1 MTQFLDIFGF
11 LSVLLRGL
19 TLAFEALTVGGMIFL
34 LAVARPLAS
43 DEVRS
48 RVARWVIWFALL
60 LAATQISSVAAN
72 SAILIGSTDMVLG
85 DVAGAGFWISGL
97 LMVCGAIV
105 IALFAKTRWVTIG
118 GPIACVSILTGSVLA
133 SHSVARLDDRGI
145 LIAMTLAHHIAGAIW
160 IGGLPYLLVAL
171 RHSPDIPVAG
181 AITSRFSRMAMFSVA
196 ALVGAGLVLSFF
208 YIGSL
213 TGAFETTYGIMLLLK
228 VLLTGVLL
236 VLGGLNWRIVRAV
249 RGGEKPV
256 LLPLRRFSEAE
267 LGIGFTILLA
277 AASITSTPP
286 AIDVQNDRVS
296 AHEIAE
302 RFKPQVPRM
311 DTPHFTQLSSVKA
324 MALPKGNTQLG
335 SFVPGQLRL
344 PQTAKDRAWSEYNHH
359 WAGLVVVAI
368 GIFSLLSR
376 WFPWA
381 KHWPLLF
388 LGLAVFLFVRA
399 DGENWPLG
407 PRGFWE
413 SFQVAEVAQ
422 HRVFVLLIIAFAAFE
437 WAVQTNR
444 IPARRAGLVFPIVCA
459 VGGALLIT
467 HSHSLGNVKEEFLAE
482 LSHIPLAIFAII
494 AGWSRWLEIRLPATA
509 RTRAVAWL
517 WPVCFIMVGVVLVSY
532 RES

>member
-1 MTQFLDIFGF
+1 VTEFLDIFGF

-19 TLAFEALTVGGMIFL
+19 TLAFEALTVGGVVFL
-34 LAVARPLAS
+34 LAVARPPAS
-43 DEVRS
+43 DELRS
-48 RVARWVIWFALL
+48 RVARWIIWFALSL
-60 LAATQISSVAAN
+60 IVTEISSVAAN

-85 DVAGAGFWISGL
+85 DVTGAGFWFSGL
-97 LMVCGAIV
+97 LMVLGAATAAV
-105 IALFAKTRWVTIG
+105 FAKTRWVTFA
-118 GPIACVSILTGSVLA
+118 GPIACVFILTGSVLA
-133 SHSVARLDDRGI
+133 SHSVARVDERGI
-145 LIAMTLAHHIAGAIW
+145 LVAMTLAHHVGGAVW
-160 IGGLPYLLVAL
+160 IGGMPYLLVAL
-171 RHSPDIPVAG
+171 RHSPNNSVAG
-181 AITSRFSRMAMFSVA
+181 TITSRFSRMAMFSVA
-196 ALVGAGLVLSFF
+196 TLVGAGLVLAFF
-208 YIGSL
+208 YVGSPAA
-213 TGAFETTYGIMLLLK
+213 AFETTYGLMLLLK
-228 VLLTGVLL
+228 MILTGVLL
-236 VLGGLNWRIVRAV
+236 LLGWLNWQIVRAV
-249 RGGEKPV
+249 RRGERPE
-256 LLPLRRFSEAE
+256 LLPLRRFGEAE

-286 AIDVQNDRVS
+286 AVDVQSDRVS
-296 AHEIAE
+296 AQEIAD
-302 RFKPQVPRM
+302 RLKPRMPRM
-311 DTPHFTQLSSVKA
+311 DTPQFTELASVRA

-344 PQTAKDRAWSEYNHH
+344 PLTAKDRAWSEYNHH
-359 WAGLVVVAI
+359 WAGLVVLAI
-368 GIFSLLSR
+368 GVFSLLSR
-376 WFPWA
+376 RFAWA

-444 IPARRAGLVFPIVCA
+444 IPPRRAGLVFPMVCA

-467 HSHSLGNVKEEFLAE
+467 HSHSLGNVREEFLVE
-482 LSHIPLAIFAII
+482 MSHIPLAIFAII
-494 AGWSRWLEIRLPATA
+494 AGWSRWLEIRLPQTA

-517 WPVCFIMVGVVLVSY
+517 WPICFIMVGVVLVTY

>member
-1 MTQFLDIFGF
+1 VTQFLDIFGF

-19 TLAFEALTVGGMIFL
+19 TLAFEALTVGGMVFL
-34 LAVARPLAS
+34 LAVAQPLAS
-43 DEVRS
+43 AEVRK
-48 RVARWVIWFALL
+48 RVAGWVVWFALL
-60 LAATQISSVAAN
+60 LAVTQISSVAAN
-72 SAILIGSTDMVLG
+72 SAILIGSTEMVLG

-97 LMVCGAIV
+97 LMVVGAAGV
-105 IALFAKTRWVTIG
+105 ALFAKTGWVTVA
-118 GPIACVSILTGSVLA
+118 GPIACLSILAGSVMA
-133 SHSVARLDDRGI
+133 SHSVARVDDRGI
-145 LIAMTLAHHIAGAIW
+145 LMAMTLAHHLAGAVW
-160 IGGLPYLLVAL
+160 VGGLPYLLVAL
-171 RHSPDIPVAG
+171 RHSPDRAVAG
-181 AITSRFSRMAMFSVA
+181 AITSRFSRMAMISVGVLVA
-196 ALVGAGLVLSFF
+196 AGVVMSFF
-208 YIGSL
+208 YVGSV
-213 TGAFETTYGIMLLLK
+213 TAVAETTYGIMLLLK
-228 VLLTGVLL
+228 VILTGVL
-236 VLGGLNWRIVRAV
+236 VLLGALNWRIVRAV
-249 RGGEKPV
+249 KSGERPE
-256 LLPLRRFSEAE
+256 LLPLRRFAEAE

-302 RFKPQVPRM
+302 RFKPQTPRM
-311 DTPHFTQLSSVKA
+311 ETPHFSQLSSVKA
-324 MALPKGNTQLG
+324 MSLPKGPTQLG
-335 SFVPGQLRL
+335 SFVPGQQRL
-344 PQTAKDRAWSEYNHH
+344 PTKPEDRAWSEYNHH
-359 WAGLVVVAI
+359 WSGLVVLAI
-368 GIFSLLSR
+368 GVFSLLSR

-388 LGLAVFLFVRA
+388 LGLAVFLFIRA

-444 IPARRAGLVFPIVCA
+444 IPALRAGLVFPLVCA

-482 LSHIPLAIFAII
+482 LSHIPLAIFAIL
-494 AGWSRWLEIRLPATA
+494 AGWSRWLEIRLPKVAG
-509 RTRAVAWL
+509 TRPVAWI
-517 WPVCFIMVGVVLVSY
+517 WPVCFIMVGVVLISY